1 MRFAPERRR
10 ALFDV
15 ALAATG
21 LFYAGLLAVL
31 SFEYSFEARIFAL
44 VAASASLITGAV
56 YLVVSVRQS
65 LLAPREPASSPSET
79 DRGGEERAQLALLTM
94 LVLASVAFLYLC
106 GVYAYSFAFTVAF
119 LRVFAGRSW
128 PTVLGLATGL
138 TVFNYVMFALLFDL
152 RFDAVG
158 VLLRAVR

>member
-1 MRFAPERRR
+1 MGVAPERHR

-21 LFYAGLLAVL
+21 LLYAGLLALL

-65 LLAPREPASSPSET
+65 LLAPVESIASPSEADT
-79 DRGGEERAQLALLTM
+79 GREERAQLALLAM

-119 LRVFAGRSW
+119 LRVFARRSW
-128 PTVLGLATGL
+128 PTVLGLAAGL